1 MIKQKTIDIL
11 GEKYTV
17 TFKTAEQD
25 TRLSTIY
32 GYCDYG
38 KKSIVINKGFDLR
51 LQKITLRHEL
61 IHAFLF
67 ESGLSS
73 STLQYEGG
81 WATNEEMIDWIATQ
95 WVKINKVFEKLE
107 VL

>member
-1 MIKQKTIDIL
+1 MNNRRKTVDIL
-11 GEKYTV
+11 GEKYTI
-17 TFKTAEQD
+17 TFKTSEQD
-25 TRLSTIY
+25 TRLSTTY

-38 KKSIVINKGFDLR
+38 KKSIVINREFEPR
-51 LQKITLRHEL
+51 FQRITVRHEV

-81 WATNEEMIDWIATQ
+81 WC
-95 WVKINKVFEKLE
+95 LC
-107 VL
+107 